1 MMIVKDFLP
10 RNDGVSHQMDE
21 ANLKIERPKTFCGIV
36 GVYGAEN
43 ASNSIYYAL
52 NALQHRGQ
60 EAAGIVTR
68 ERTAERNFFNVHKST
83 GLIADVFKEEKIL
96 TDVLRGDAGIGHNRY
111 STTGAAESR
120 KNVQPIVVNYRK
132 GNLAIAHNG
141 NLTNSHRLRDELT
154 EGGTLFQ
161 TTTDTEIILHLIARS
176 QKETVVEQVYE
187 ALQAIRGAFSLVILS
202 DNQLIVA
209 RDPYGFRPLA
219 LGRIG
224 KAFIVASETCAFDI
238 LGAEYIRDVEPGEVI
253 IIDDDAIEAGDVHSM
268 FLPDLPK
275 QSRHCIF
282 EYIYFSRP
290 DSKVFGESVDKVR
303 RKIGKGLAEEAPVAN
318 DEDEKLVVISVP
330 DSSNTA
336 TLGYVSQSAKMGIKA
351 KFEIGLIRSHYIGR
365 TFIQPHQNSRDLKV
379 KIKFNTVK
387 GVLKG
392 RKVVIVDDSI
402 VRGTTS
408 KQLVKLIR
416 EAEPT
421 EVHFRV
427 SSPPIMHPCYYGMDF
442 PSERELFAN
451 QFDGNIE
458 LMRKELNV
466 DSLAYLSL
474 EKLLDSVPVDERRN
488 YCTACFS
495 GEYPTDVE
503 GNIKEEFEANINE
516 AKV

>member
-1 MMIVKDFLP
+1 MNEISF
-10 RNDGVSHQMDE
+10 
-21 ANLKIERPKTFCGIV
+21 KIRKPKTFCGIV
-36 GVYGAEN
+36 GVYGAKN
-43 ASNSIYYAL
+43 ASSYIYYAL

-60 EAAGIVTR
+60 EAAGIVSR
-68 ERTAERNFFNVHKST
+68 ERSDGKTIFNVHKNA
-83 GLIADVFKEEKIL
+83 GLISDVFKNDKIL
-96 TDVLRGDAGIGHNRY
+96 SGVLKGDAGIGHNRY
-111 STTGAAESR
+111 STTGSSDSK
-120 KNVQPIVVNYRK
+120 KNIQPIVVNYK
-132 GNLAIAHNG
+132 NGNLAIAHNG
-141 NLTNSHRLRDELT
+141 NLTNSHRLRDDLT
-154 EGGTLFQ
+154 DSGTLFQ

-176 QKETVVEQVYE
+176 QKETVIDQVYE
-187 ALQAIRGAFSLVILS
+187 ALETIRGAFSLVILA

-219 LGRIG
+219 LGKLG
-224 KAFIVASETCAFDI
+224 DAFIAASETCAFDVV
-238 LGAEYIRDVEPGEVI
+238 GAEYIRDVEPGEIVV
-253 IIDDDAIEAGDVHSM
+253 IDDEAIRSDRVHST
-268 FLPDLPK
+268 FLSDLPEK
-275 QSRHCIF
+275 SRHCIF

-290 DSKVFGESVDKVR
+290 DSKIFGESVDKVR
-303 RKIGKGLAEEAPVAN
+303 RKIGKGLAEESPVAN
-318 DEDEKLVVISVP
+318 DEDEKLVVVSVP

-336 TLGYVSQSAKMGIKA
+336 TLGYVSQSVKMGIKA

-365 TFIQPHQNSRDLKV
+365 TFIQPNQDMRDLKV
-379 KIKFNTVK
+379 KMKFNTVK

-416 EAEPT
+416 EADPA

-442 PSERELFAN
+442 PSRRELFAN
-451 QFDGNIE
+451 QFDGNVE
-458 LMRKELNV
+458 RMTRELNV

-474 EKLLDSVPVDERRN
+474 EQLLESVPRDEHRD

-495 GEYPTDVE
+495 GDYPTEVE
-503 GNIKEEFEANINE
+503 TNSKEEFEANINE

>member
-1 MMIVKDFLP
+1 
-10 RNDGVSHQMDE
+10 MDE
-21 ANLKIERPKTFCGIV
+21 ITLRINKPKTFCGIV
-36 GVYGAEN
+36 GVYGAKA
-43 ASNSIYYAL
+43 ASSYVYYGL

-60 EAAGIVTR
+60 EAAGIVSR
-68 ERTAERNFFNVHKST
+68 ERTAEKVFFNVHKKT
-83 GLIADVFKEEKIL
+83 GLVSDAFKDEKL
-96 TDVLRGDAGIGHNRY
+96 LRETLRGDAAIGHNRY
-111 STTGAAESR
+111 STTGAAESG

-141 NLTNSHRLRDELT
+141 NLTNSHRLRGELT
-154 EGGTLFQ
+154 EAGTLFQ

-176 QKETVVEQVYE
+176 QKENIVEQVYD
-187 ALQAIRGAFSLVILS
+187 ALQQIRGAFSLVILS

-219 LGRIG
+219 LGKLG
-224 KAFIVASETCAFDI
+224 NTFIAASETCAFDVM
-238 LGAEYIRDVEPGEVI
+238 GAEYVRDVEPGEI
-253 IIDDDAIEAGDVHSM
+253 IVVDDEAVAGGEFQSM
-268 FLPDLPK
+268 FLPDIPK

-290 DSKVFGESVDKVR
+290 DSKIFGESVDKVR
-303 RKIGKGLAEEAPVAN
+303 RKIGKGLAEESPVQN

-336 TLGYVSQSAKMGIKA
+336 TLGYVSQSLKMGIKA

-365 TFIQPHQNSRDLKV
+365 TFIQPSQDVRDLKV
-379 KIKFNTVK
+379 KMKFNTVK

-416 EAEPT
+416 EAEPS

-442 PSERELFAN
+442 PSEQELFAN
-451 QFDGNIE
+451 QFDGDVE
-458 LMRKELNV
+458 KMRSELNV

-474 EKLLDSVPVDERRN
+474 EKLLDSVPVDSRRN

-503 GNIKEEFEANINE
+503 TNSKEEFEANINE
-516 AKV
+516 ERE